1 MLEATAEANNLSA
14 VANAKDLYSSSME
27 EICGGNKPFM
37 STARIEAEH
46 DRVKGKAMELFG
58 SRRKMG
64 GDDFSTRYRDTLLK
78 VHARISTSCIHQSSI
93 IQSTID
99 ILLMDEIKLST
110 HSFSLFFSGNWRSIC
125 SFPSTKWVQKYIQEC
140 PNTCYTLYNCSYFL
154 CFIRSFWTLWNV
166 LVRKYVQLNDG
177 SYSVD
182 IRDLG
187 ICSVMLTYANNVS
200 TCIERSTMFTLKC

>member
-1 MLEATAEANNLSA
+1 MTDVDIETDFRAQLAELVPLVLHPKNLVVKRIGGNEVKAKELLHYFKAYTAIYKGNELPEPKSMLEATAEANNLSA

-110 HSFSLFFSGNWRSIC
+110 HSFSLFFSGN
-125 SFPSTKWVQKYIQEC
+125 
-140 PNTCYTLYNCSYFL
+140 
-154 CFIRSFWTLWNV
+154 
-166 LVRKYVQLNDG
+166 
-177 SYSVD
+177 
-182 IRDLG
+182 
-187 ICSVMLTYANNVS
+187 
-200 TCIERSTMFTLKC
+200 